1 MLQLFP
7 ASCNALGKLC
17 ASHQVV
23 TQWRLIRASHFFGGS
38 RIGLRAR
45 LRHLCIPSLR
55 YFSAHAHL
63 CRRVFLFRVPA
74 GSNGRMRQCR
84 LAARGSFF
92 RPPLCAG
99 TGRSGAN
106 AEPQASDLRP
116 RKWTSGSQGFLG
128 SGAKG
133 PITGTPRAPIPRP
146 PLDAADG
153 CPALA
158 LRLLSGSALYN
169 SSGPP
174 EGAQA
179 PPLMQSHPSIPA

>member
-1 MLQLFP
+1 MP
-7 ASCNALGKLC
+7 GS
-17 ASHQVV
+17 S
-23 TQWRLIRASHFFGGS
+23 RGGWP
-38 RIGLRAR
+38 REVEGGQ
-45 LRHLCIPSLR
+45 
-55 YFSAHAHL
+55 
-63 CRRVFLFRVPA
+63 

-106 AEPQASDLRP
+106 AEPQACDLRP
-116 RKWTSGSQGFLG
+116 RKWTSGSQGFLR

-153 CPALA
+153 CPARA
-158 LRLLSGSALYN
+158 LRLPSGLAPYN
-169 SSGPP
+169 SSGPQEAP
-174 EGAQA
+174 AQA
-179 PPLMQSHPSIPA
+179 PPLMPVPPLYSGLIG

>member
-1 MLQLFP
+1 MP
-7 ASCNALGKLC
+7 GS
-17 ASHQVV
+17 S
-23 TQWRLIRASHFFGGS
+23 RGGWP
-38 RIGLRAR
+38 REVEGGQ
-45 LRHLCIPSLR
+45 
-55 YFSAHAHL
+55 
-63 CRRVFLFRVPA
+63 

-106 AEPQASDLRP
+106 AEPQACDLRP
-116 RKWTSGSQGFLG
+116 RKWTSGSQGFLR

-153 CPALA
+153 CPARA
-158 LRLLSGSALYN
+158 LRLPSGLAPYN

-179 PPLMQSHPSIPA
+179 PPLMPVPPLYSGLID